1 MKWPDL
7 PPEVIAT
14 PQSHTVAL
22 ELKKNLL
29 FLPNQQSLGIS
40 AVKKIGGSFGN
51 KLPKTLGENNCELEW
66 YKGGKEKW
74 FDWIAKTEKPNFMQ
88 LWEYGEVKKT
98 IESCKVKRGLIKHNG
113 QTVAIFQA
121 LEKSWGPVG
130 VIRINRGPL
139 IINGKDDFKTKYNIY
154 KTLRETWPWW
164 KGKILL
170 IAPALVERPEN
181 LGVLALAH
189 FRKRTAKQWH
199 SSMIDLSLEEI
210 EIRKNLNGKWRNQL
224 KKAEKSKIK
233 IKNDNSD
240 VSLSWL
246 LDRYKQMMKDKSFKG
261 PSVELYIDLH
271 SLNKNNLYVFQA
283 WLDGQAVAGILIVR
297 HGTSCTYQIGWNSSI
312 GRKVYSNNMLLW
324 NAVLEMK
331 QHGCI
336 FFDMGGI
343 DTVNTPGIAKFK
355 HGLGGEEYTLV
366 GEWIGV

>member
-1 MKWPDL
+1 
-7 PPEVIAT
+7 
-14 PQSHTVAL
+14 
-22 ELKKNLL
+22 
-29 FLPNQQSLGIS
+29 
-40 AVKKIGGSFGN
+40 
-51 KLPKTLGENNCELEW
+51 
-66 YKGGKEKW
+66 
-74 FDWIAKTEKPNFMQ
+74 
-88 LWEYGEVKKT
+88 
-98 IESCKVKRGLIKHNG
+98 
-113 QTVAIFQA
+113 
-121 LEKSWGPVG
+121 
-130 VIRINRGPL
+130 
-139 IINGKDDFKTKYNIY
+139 
-154 KTLRETWPWW
+154 
-164 KGKILL
+164 
-170 IAPALVERPEN
+170 VERPEN

-224 KKAEKSKIK
+224 KKAKKSNIK
-233 IKNDNSD
+233 IKNDNSV

-283 WLDGQAVAGILIVR
+283 WLDGQVVAGILIVR
-297 HGTSCTYQIGWNSSI
+297 HGTSCTYQIGWNSPI
-312 GRKVYSNNMLLW
+312 GRKVHSNNLLLW
-324 NAVLEMK
+324 NAILKMK

-355 HGLGGEEYTLV
+355 HGLGGEEYTLI